1 MDTKVPCGKKTVFRI
16 ASAFEMTLT
25 PEEIGKLL
33 SLFSDKTFEDQPF
46 DSFVRHVKQYFSK
59 AYNYKIGLCVYHFLY
74 HSVLSTPVKKLLG
87 VTLLIELYRGE
98 QFWHNPFGHFV
109 ISLIKPANESSTK
122 SVPFNL
128 TLGNVEKS
136 FLSHLIVSGKPQD
149 MLRKTPKHVLSS
161 PMEPKVDLTY
171 VEKQLESRTRDRPE
185 TVKNR
190 LSCFFPEV
198 LPSDDIEDPK
208 EIKDFAVGII
218 TKSPASQTYRPG
230 PLRLV
235 PPLTTGFPG
244 QDMSWIDLDLR
255 DHEFALD
262 FSVGPK
268 VQSEMSKLISTA
280 LKGSLT
286 LQEQQQL
293 LLELDKDG
301 AQDIFLLPEKLPD
314 LVENNPLVAS
324 ELLRKLIDSPKIN
337 DYFSVL
343 LTMEMSLH
351 SMEVVNRLTTT
362 VKLPP
367 EFIHL
372 FVSNCISTCE
382 TMKDRYMQNRLVRL
396 VCVFLQSLIR
406 NKIIN
411 VQDLFLEV
419 QAFCIEFSRIR
430 EAAALFR
437 LLKQLETGTGES

>member
-1 MDTKVPCGKKTVFRI
+1 
-16 ASAFEMTLT
+16 MTLT

-33 SLFSDKTFEDQPF
+33 TLFSDKAFEDQPF
-46 DSFVRHVKQYFSK
+46 DNFVRHIKQYFSK
-59 AYNYKIGLCVYHFLY
+59 AYNYKIGVCVYHFL
-74 HSVLSTPVKKLLG
+74 HHNVLSTPLRRLLG

-98 QFWHNPFGHFV
+98 QFLNNPFSHFILSV
-109 ISLIKPANESSTK
+109 IRSSGDAASK
-122 SVPFNL
+122 SIPFNL
-128 TLGNVEKS
+128 VLGSPEKS
-136 FLSHLIVSGKPQD
+136 FLSHLIASGRPQD
-149 MLRKTPKHVLSS
+149 MLRKTPKQVMSFV
-161 PMEPKVDLTY
+161 EPKVDLTFL
-171 VEKQLESRTRDRPE
+171 EKQLEMKLRDRPDG
-185 TVKNR
+185 VRNHI
-190 LSCFFPEV
+190 SCFFPETI
-198 LPSDDIEDPK
+198 PSQDMEDAK
-208 EIKDFAVGII
+208 EVKDFAVGLL
-218 TKSPASQTYRPG
+218 SNPCPPAMQTYRPSA
-230 PLRLV
+230 LRLV
-235 PPLTTGFPG
+235 PPLTAGSTGAD
-244 QDMSWIDLDLR
+244 DMSWIDFDLR
-255 DHEFALD
+255 DHDFAVD
-262 FSVGPK
+262 FSIGTRVPSG
-268 VQSEMSKLISTA
+268 MSKLINQA

-293 LLELDKDG
+293 LLELENETTPL
-301 AQDIFLLPEKLPD
+301 QDVVLLPDKLPD